1 MRLAKQNSLFKYTI
15 SIHNRVLTKEK
26 HIFNCSVTT
35 EDISMHSDF
44 SQNQNQ
50 NQFLDILLKVQK
62 AEVKVLALIG
72 LEARRRDRT
81 DT

>member
-1 MRLAKQNSLFKYTI
+1 
-15 SIHNRVLTKEK
+15 
-26 HIFNCSVTT
+26 
-35 EDISMHSDF
+35 MHSDF